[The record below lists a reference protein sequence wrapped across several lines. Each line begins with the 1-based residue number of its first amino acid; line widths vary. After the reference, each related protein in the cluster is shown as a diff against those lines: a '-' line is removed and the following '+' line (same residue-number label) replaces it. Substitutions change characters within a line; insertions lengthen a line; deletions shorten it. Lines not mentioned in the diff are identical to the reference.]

1 MTTQFD
7 PHRKPK
13 TNDALKTND
22 AHSDAL
28 PNEALADQLRLLKRS
43 IEATSNGVVIA
54 EAGQDQPIIYVNPAF
69 ERITGYSA
77 AEALRRNCRFL
88 QGPERSQPVIQ
99 ELRVAIANRHK
110 VQAVI
115 LNFRKDGTPFW
126 NEIFIEPIPNDSGVV
141 THFIG
146 ILNDISRQRAA
157 ESQLAYNASHDVL
170 TGLPNRSLLQDR
182 LVQACQVARRH
193 RRLLAVLYLDL
204 DGFKPVNDSLGH
216 LVGDQVLVEVAQ
228 RLEHSIRAGDTI
240 ARISGDEF
248 IVLLQDL
255 SHGEDAVQVVE
266 TLVHRIDSTYQVEG
280 HHLQLTA
287 SIGITISDGHEQ
299 DPMALIQQADLA
311 MFRAKQ
317 KGHNTYEWYS
327 SELNL
332 EASKR
337 VVLRNELQQ
346 AIERQELVLY
356 FQPIID
362 SRSGRVQTSE
372 ALVRWRHAERGMI
385 PPLDFIPLAEETGQ
399 IIPLGRWVLEQ
410 ACQAGQA
417 LHRLGFEGHCV
428 SVNVSPIQLRQANFV
443 ETVAQVLENTGLKPA
458 YLDIEIVES
467 VLLEDT
473 EQVIEVLHQLRALGV
488 GVVIDDFGTGFSSL
502 SYLKMLPAHKLK
514 IDRAFIKDITQN
526 TSDAAITRGVIS
538 IAHHLSLTVV
548 AEGVENA
555 EQATLLHHYGC
566 DQVQGYLFSPP
577 VPLDELQAFV
587 RARNTSP
594 GKA

>member
-7 PHRKPK
+7 PHRKSETGDSPK
-13 TNDALKTND
+13 G
-22 AHSDAL
+22 AL
-28 PNEALADQLRLLKRS
+28 PHEASCEQLRLLKRS

-54 EAGQDQPIIYVNPAF
+54 EAHDDQPIIYVNPAF
-69 ERITGYSA
+69 ERITGYTA
-77 AEALRRNCRFL
+77 AEALGRNCRFL
-88 QGPERSQPVIQ
+88 QGQEHHQPAVQ
-99 ELRVAIANRHK
+99 ELRAAIAGRHQ
-110 VQAVI
+110 VQVI
-115 LNFRKDGTPFW
+115 IRNFRKDGTPFW
-126 NEIFIEPIPNDSGVV
+126 NEIFIEPVPNDSGLV

-182 LVQACQVARRH
+182 LGQACQVARRH

-216 LVGDQVLVEVAQ
+216 LVGDRVLVEVAQ
-228 RLEHSIRAGDTI
+228 RLEQSVRAGDTV
-240 ARISGDEF
+240 ARIGGDEF

-266 TLVHRIDSTYQVEG
+266 TLVQRIGSTYQVED

-287 SIGITISDGHEQ
+287 SIGITASDGHEQ

-346 AIERQELVLY
+346 AIERQDLVLH
-356 FQPIID
+356 FQPMID
-362 SRSGRVQTSE
+362 SRSGKVYTSE
-372 ALVRWRHAERGMI
+372 ALVRWQHPERGLI

-399 IIPLGRWVLEQ
+399 IITLGRWVLEQ
-410 ACQAGQA
+410 ACQSGQA
-417 LHRLGFEGHCV
+417 LHHMGFEDHCV

-458 YLDIEIVES
+458 CLDIEIVES
-467 VLLEDT
+467 VLLEGT
-473 EQVIEVLHQLRALGV
+473 EQVIEVLRQLRALGV

-514 IDRAFIKDITQN
+514 IDRAFIKDITQSN
-526 TSDAAITRGVIS
+526 SDASITRGVIS

-548 AEGVENA
+548 AEGVENTD
-555 EQATLLHHYGC
+555 QATLLHHYGC
-566 DQVQGYLFSPP
+566 DQLQGYLFSRP

-587 RARNTSP
+587 SARNTP
-594 GKA
+594 LGKT